1 MINLRLDNQTARFLL
16 QLLEEHQNALA
27 MPLIVLLRKRLDAEP
42 AIEKPMTVL
51 ERMGGM
57 PKHLLNVGGLSD
69 RDERQRIL
77 SERIKARYG
86 R

>member
-16 QLLEEHQNALA
+16 QLLEKNQNALA
-27 MPLIVLLRKRLDAEP
+27 APLVAMLRKRLDAEP
-42 AIEKPMTVL
+42 AMEKPRTVL

-57 PKHLLNVGGLSD
+57 PKHLLNVGGLLD
-69 RDERQRIL
+69 RDERRRIL
-77 SERIKARYG
+77 SERIQTCYG